1 MQDVRLRLWRS
12 TTASCR
18 DAMLAPPK
26 GVALG
31 NGRAGVSDIGRF
43 PGAVAL
49 LNACGLIRRTTCIVD
64 PRNTLLPQCKIVRDK
79 QQTERHQVL
88 SDRAKNYFRY
98 SRAYRRTA
106 SSSLWMTT
114 KAVSLG
120 LKCGRTQSDERVISC
135 IYIKLY
141 EFCRDAFYERFIGPE

>member
-1 MQDVRLRLWRS
+1 VLILRAPPNAGRAAATVVVDCCL
-12 TTASCR
+12 CG

-88 SDRAKNYFRY
+88 SDRAKIIFDIRE
-98 SRAYRRTA
+98 RTE
-106 SSSLWMTT
+106 
-114 KAVSLG
+114 
-120 LKCGRTQSDERVISC
+120 GRPRH
-135 IYIKLY
+135 L
-141 EFCRDAFYERFIGPE
+141 FG

>member
-1 MQDVRLRLWRS
+1 
-12 TTASCR
+12 
-18 DAMLAPPK
+18 MLAPPK
-26 GVALG
+26 GVAR

-88 SDRAKNYFRY
+88 SDRAKIIFDIRE
-98 SRAYRRTA
+98 RTE
-106 SSSLWMTT
+106 
-114 KAVSLG
+114 
-120 LKCGRTQSDERVISC
+120 GRPRH
-135 IYIKLY
+135 L
-141 EFCRDAFYERFIGPE
+141 FG

>member
-31 NGRAGVSDIGRF
+31 NGRAGASGFRQF

-49 LNACGLIRRTTCIVD
+49 LNACGLIRRTTLHCWT
-64 PRNTLLPQCKIVRDK
+64 RENTLLPQCKIVRDK
-79 QQTERHQVL
+79 QQTGRHQVL
-88 SDRAKNYFRY
+88 SDRAKNYF
-98 SRAYRRTA
+98 SIFE
-106 SSSLWMTT
+106 SVP
-114 KAVSLG
+114 KDG
-120 LKCGRTQSDERVISC
+120 LVISLDDD
-135 IYIKLY
+135 KGSV
-141 EFCRDAFYERFIGPE
+141 IGPKMRKDTIG